1 MIRFIYGNK
10 KDFNDMKRAK
20 RLSDEDI
27 QHMVDDVTNVLLDKI
42 RRNDDD
48 NWTYLATG
56 DTMVI
61 GFVFDEDYDKQYDT
75 IEIFVCKNY
84 EEAAGWYNGEIRY
97 ENFEKM
103 DWSKDYEKEEMYQD
117 YTREELIDMIED
129 YKRRES
135 YYNPRREV

>member
-84 EEAAGWYNGEIRY
+84 EEATGWYNGEIKY

-103 DWSKDYEKEEMYQD
+103 DWSKEYEKEEMYQD
-117 YTREELIDMIED
+117 YTREELIDMIEE

>member
-56 DTMVI
+56 DTMVV

-84 EEAAGWYNGEIRY
+84 EEATGWYNGEIKY

-117 YTREELIDMIED
+117 YTREELIDMIEE